1 MAVVAHP
8 FETKEGV
15 DYLRALR
22 IAFLFFI
29 AIVSFIPFLWIMMS
43 AFKVRTDIMS
53 PTLSFFFSPTMS
65 NFVAAFVEGEFG
77 LYLRNSLI
85 VGVGTVVLCLVTGV
99 PAAYTF
105 SRFHVLGKKH
115 LYFFILTTRMAPAI
129 AVVLPLYV
137 VFKNLQLLGSIP
149 GVILA
154 HATFTLALVIY
165 LMKGLF
171 DEIPKEIDQA
181 ALVDGYSEWQTF
193 IHVILPISR
202 ASIAAT
208 GFLAFIFSWN
218 EFLFALL
225 LGGTDART
233 LPAAFPGLVTPLGT
247 YWGQLCAAAFAV
259 AIPVIVLATFIQK
272 YLVKGLTLGAVKG

>member
-1 MAVVAHP
+1 MAVAYQS
-8 FETKEGV
+8 ETGEGV
-15 DYLRALR
+15 NYLRALR
-22 IAFLFFI
+22 IAFLCFVAF
-29 AIVSFIPFLWIMMS
+29 VSVIPFLWIMMS

-53 PTLSFFFSPTMS
+53 PTLSFFFSPTLS
-65 NFVAAFVEGEFG
+65 NFVDAFVEGDFG
-77 LYLRNSLI
+77 IYLWNSTM
-85 VGVGTVVLCLVTGV
+85 VGVGTVILCLVTGV
-99 PAAYTF
+99 PAAYAF

-129 AVVLPLYV
+129 AVALPLYI
-137 VFKNLQLLGSIP
+137 VFKNLYLLGSIP

-171 DEIPKEIDQA
+171 DEVPREIDQA

-193 IHVILPISR
+193 LYVILPISR

-259 AIPVIVLATFIQK
+259 AIPVIILATFIQK

>member
-1 MAVVAHP
+1 MAVIDQS
-8 FETKEGV
+8 ETGEGV
-15 DYLRALR
+15 NYLRALR

-53 PTLSFFFSPTMS
+53 PTLSFFFSPTLS
-65 NFVAAFVEGEFG
+65 NFVDAFVEGDFG
-77 LYLRNSLI
+77 LYLRNSTI
-85 VGVGTVVLCLVTGV
+85 VGVGTVILCLVTGV
-99 PAAYTF
+99 PAAYAF

-115 LYFFILTTRMAPAI
+115 LYFFVLTTRMAPAI
-129 AVVLPLYV
+129 AVALPLYI
-137 VFKNLQLLGSIP
+137 VFKNLYLLGTIP

-171 DEIPKEIDQA
+171 DEVPREIDQA

-193 IHVILPISR
+193 LYVILPISR
-202 ASIAAT
+202 SSIVAT

-259 AIPVIVLATFIQK
+259 AIPVIILATFIQK

>member
-1 MAVVAHP
+1 MAVLQS
-8 FETKEGV
+8 TEGRAGAT
-15 DYLRALR
+15 YLRWLR
-22 IAFLFFI
+22 VAFLF
-29 AIVSFIPFLWIMMS
+29 AVALASFVPFLWIVMS

-53 PTLSFFFSPTMS
+53 PTVSFFFSPTLS
-65 NFVAAFVEGEFG
+65 NFHDAFIEGDFG
-77 LYLRNSLI
+77 VYLLNSTI

-99 PAAYTF
+99 PAAYAF
-105 SRFHVLGKKH
+105 SRFSVLGKKH
-115 LYFFILTTRMAPAI
+115 LYFFILTTRMAPAV
-129 AVVLPLYV
+129 AVVLPLYI
-137 VFKNLQLLGSIP
+137 VFQNLGLLGTIP

-154 HATFTLALVIY
+154 HTTFTLALVVY

-171 DEIPKEIDQA
+171 DEVPKEIDQA

-193 IHVILPISR
+193 LYVILPISR
-202 ASIAAT
+202 SSIAAT

-225 LGGTDART
+225 LGGTEART

-259 AIPVIVLATFIQK
+259 AIPVIVLATLIQR

>member
-1 MAVVAHP
+1 MAVADQS
-8 FETKEGV
+8 ETGEGV
-15 DYLRALR
+15 NYLRALR

-53 PTLSFFFSPTMS
+53 PTLSFFFSPTLS
-65 NFVAAFVEGEFG
+65 NFVDAFVEGDFG
-77 LYLRNSLI
+77 LYLRNSTI
-85 VGVGTVVLCLVTGV
+85 VGVGTVILCLVTGV
-99 PAAYTF
+99 PAAYAF

-115 LYFFILTTRMAPAI
+115 LYFFVLTTRMAPAI
-129 AVVLPLYV
+129 AVALPLYI
-137 VFKNLQLLGSIP
+137 VFKNLYLLGTIP

-171 DEIPKEIDQA
+171 DEVPREIDQA

-193 IHVILPISR
+193 LYVILPISR
-202 ASIAAT
+202 SSIVAT

-259 AIPVIVLATFIQK
+259 AIPVIILATFIQK

>member
-1 MAVVAHP
+1 V
-8 FETKEGV
+8 
-15 DYLRALR
+15 
-22 IAFLFFI
+22 AFLF
-29 AIVSFIPFLWIMMS
+29 AVALVSFVPFLWIVMS

-53 PTLSFFFSPTMS
+53 PTVSFFFSPTLS
-65 NFVAAFVEGEFG
+65 NFSAAFIKGDFG
-77 LYLRNSLI
+77 VYLLNSTI

-99 PAAYTF
+99 PAAYAF
-105 SRFHVLGKKH
+105 SRFSVLGKKH
-115 LYFFILTTRMAPAI
+115 LYFFILTTRMAPAV
-129 AVVLPLYV
+129 AVVLPLYI
-137 VFKNLQLLGSIP
+137 VFQNLGLLGTIP

-154 HATFTLALVIY
+154 HTTFTLALVVY

-171 DEIPKEIDQA
+171 DEVPKEIDQA

-193 IHVILPISR
+193 LYVILPISR
-202 ASIAAT
+202 SSIAAT

-225 LGGTDART
+225 LGGTEART

-259 AIPVIVLATFIQK
+259 AIPVIILATLIQR

>member
-1 MAVVAHP
+1 MAVADQS
-8 FETKEGV
+8 ETGEGV
-15 DYLRALR
+15 NYLRALR

-53 PTLSFFFSPTMS
+53 PTLGFFFSPTLS
-65 NFVAAFVEGEFG
+65 NFVAAFVEGDFG
-77 LYLRNSLI
+77 TYLRNSTI
-85 VGVGTVVLCLVTGV
+85 VGVGTVILCLVTGV
-99 PAAYTF
+99 PAAYAF

-115 LYFFILTTRMAPAI
+115 LYFFVLTTRMAPAI
-129 AVVLPLYV
+129 AVALPLYI
-137 VFKNLQLLGSIP
+137 VFKNLYLLGSIP

-171 DEIPKEIDQA
+171 DEVPREIDQA

-193 IHVILPISR
+193 LYVILPISR
-202 ASIAAT
+202 SSIVAT

-259 AIPVIVLATFIQK
+259 AIPVIILATFIQK

>member
-1 MAVVAHP
+1 MAVTNQS
-8 FETKEGV
+8 ETGEGV
-15 DYLRALR
+15 NYLRALR
-22 IAFLFFI
+22 IAFLCFVAF
-29 AIVSFIPFLWIMMS
+29 VSFIPFLWIMMS

-53 PTLSFFFSPTMS
+53 PTLSFFFSPTLS
-65 NFVAAFVEGEFG
+65 NFVDAFVEGDFG
-77 LYLRNSLI
+77 LYLRNSTI
-85 VGVGTVVLCLVTGV
+85 VGVGTVMLCLVTGV
-99 PAAYTF
+99 PAAYAF

-115 LYFFILTTRMAPAI
+115 LYFFVLTTRMAPAI
-129 AVVLPLYV
+129 AVALPLYI
-137 VFKNLQLLGSIP
+137 VFKNLYLLGSIP

-171 DEIPKEIDQA
+171 DEVPKEIDQA

-193 IHVILPISR
+193 LYVILPISR
-202 ASIAAT
+202 ASIVAT

-259 AIPVIVLATFIQK
+259 AIPVIILATFIQK

>member
-1 MAVVAHP
+1 MAVADQS
-8 FETKEGV
+8 ETGEGV
-15 DYLRALR
+15 NYLRALR
-22 IAFLFFI
+22 IAFLLFI

-43 AFKVRTDIMS
+43 AFKLRTDIMS
-53 PTLSFFFSPTMS
+53 PTLSFFFSPTLS
-65 NFVAAFVEGEFG
+65 NFLDAFVEGDFG
-77 LYLRNSLI
+77 TYLRNSTI
-85 VGVGTVVLCLVTGV
+85 VGVGTVILCLVTGV
-99 PAAYTF
+99 PAAYAF

-115 LYFFILTTRMAPAI
+115 LYFFVLTTRMAPAI
-129 AVVLPLYV
+129 AVALPLYI
-137 VFKNLQLLGSIP
+137 VFKNLYLLGSIP

-171 DEIPKEIDQA
+171 DEVPREIDQA

-193 IHVILPISR
+193 LYVILPISR
-202 ASIAAT
+202 SSIVAT

-259 AIPVIVLATFIQK
+259 AIPVIILATFIQK

>member
-1 MAVVAHP
+1 MTAIASS
-8 FETKEGV
+8 KGRAGV
-15 DYLRALR
+15 TYLRWLR
-22 IAFLFFI
+22 VAFLF
-29 AIVSFIPFLWIMMS
+29 AVALVSFVPFLWIVMS

-53 PTLSFFFSPTMS
+53 PTVSFFFSPTLS
-65 NFVAAFVEGEFG
+65 NFSAAFIEGDFG
-77 LYLRNSLI
+77 VYLLNSTI
-85 VGVGTVVLCLVTGV
+85 VGIGTVVLCLVTGV
-99 PAAYTF
+99 PAAYAF
-105 SRFHVLGKKH
+105 SRFSVLGKKH
-115 LYFFILTTRMAPAI
+115 LYFFILTTRMAPAV
-129 AVVLPLYV
+129 AVVLPLYI
-137 VFKNLQLLGSIP
+137 VFQNLGLLGTIP

-154 HATFTLALVIY
+154 HTTFTLALVVY

-171 DEIPKEIDQA
+171 DEVPKEIDQA

-193 IHVILPISR
+193 LYVILPISR
-202 ASIAAT
+202 SSIAAT

-225 LGGTDART
+225 LGGTEART

-259 AIPVIVLATFIQK
+259 AIPVIILATLIQR

>member
-1 MAVVAHP
+1 MAVAQQI
-8 FETKEGV
+8 EIKEGV
-15 DYLRALR
+15 DYVKALR

-29 AIVSFIPFLWIMMS
+29 AVVSFIPFLWIMMS

-53 PTLSFFFSPTMS
+53 PTLSFFFSPTLS
-65 NFVAAFVEGEFG
+65 NFVAAFVDGEFG

-85 VGVGTVVLCLVTGV
+85 VGVGTVALCLVTGV

-171 DEIPKEIDQA
+171 DEIPREIDQA
-181 ALVDGYSEWQTF
+181 ALVGGN
-193 IHVILPISR
+193 LPHLVAERPAPGRDFLGPRGAR
-202 ASIAAT
+202 A
-208 GFLAFIFSWN
+208 
-218 EFLFALL
+218 AL
-225 LGGTDART
+225 G
-233 LPAAFPGLVTPLGT
+233 P
-247 YWGQLCAAAFAV
+247 
-259 AIPVIVLATFIQK
+259 
-272 YLVKGLTLGAVKG
+272 

>member
-1 MAVVAHP
+1 MAAIQP
-8 FETKEGV
+8 TKGRAGV
-15 DYLRALR
+15 TYLRWLR
-22 IAFLFFI
+22 VAFLF
-29 AIVSFIPFLWIMMS
+29 AVALVSFVPFLWIVMS

-53 PTLSFFFSPTMS
+53 PTVSFFFSPTLS
-65 NFVAAFVEGEFG
+65 NFSAAFIKGDFG
-77 LYLRNSLI
+77 VYLLNSTI

-99 PAAYTF
+99 PAAYAF
-105 SRFHVLGKKH
+105 SRFSVLGKKH
-115 LYFFILTTRMAPAI
+115 LYFFILTTRMAPAV
-129 AVVLPLYV
+129 AVVLPLYI
-137 VFKNLQLLGSIP
+137 VFQNLGLLGTIP

-154 HATFTLALVIY
+154 HTTFTLALVVY

-171 DEIPKEIDQA
+171 DEVPKEIDQA

-193 IHVILPISR
+193 LYVILPISR
-202 ASIAAT
+202 SSIAAT

-225 LGGTDART
+225 LGGTEART

-259 AIPVIVLATFIQK
+259 AIPVIILATLIQR

>member
-1 MAVVAHP
+1 MAV
-8 FETKEGV
+8 TQSTEGRAGAT
-15 DYLRALR
+15 YLRWLR
-22 IAFLFFI
+22 VAFLF
-29 AIVSFIPFLWIMMS
+29 AVALASFVPFLWIVMS

-53 PTLSFFFSPTMS
+53 PTVSFFFSPTLS
-65 NFVAAFVEGEFG
+65 NFHDAFIEGDFG
-77 LYLRNSLI
+77 VYLLNSTI

-99 PAAYTF
+99 PAAYAF
-105 SRFHVLGKKH
+105 SRFSVLGKKH
-115 LYFFILTTRMAPAI
+115 LYFFILTTRMAPAV
-129 AVVLPLYV
+129 AVVLPLYI
-137 VFKNLQLLGSIP
+137 VFQNLGLLGTIP

-154 HATFTLALVIY
+154 HTTFTLALVVY

-171 DEIPKEIDQA
+171 DEVPKEIDQA

-193 IHVILPISR
+193 LYVILPISR
-202 ASIAAT
+202 SSIAAT

-225 LGGTDART
+225 LGGTEART

-259 AIPVIVLATFIQK
+259 AIPVIVLATLIQR

>member
-1 MAVVAHP
+1 MVAVAEQS
-8 FETKEGV
+8 ETKAGIN
-15 DYLRALR
+15 YLKVLR
-22 IAFLFFI
+22 IAFVFFI
-29 AIVSFIPFLWIMMS
+29 AFVSFIPFLWIMLS

-53 PTLSFFFSPTMS
+53 PTLSFFFSPTLS
-65 NFVAAFVEGEFG
+65 NFVDAFVEGDFG
-77 LYLRNSLI
+77 TYLWNSTI
-85 VGVGTVVLCLVTGV
+85 VGVGTVILCLVTGV
-99 PAAYTF
+99 PAAYAF
-105 SRFHVLGKKH
+105 SRFYVLGKKH
-115 LYFFILTTRMAPAI
+115 LYFFVLTTRMAPAI
-129 AVVLPLYV
+129 AVALPLYI
-137 VFKNLQLLGSIP
+137 VFKNLYLLGSIP

-171 DEIPKEIDQA
+171 DEIPREIDQA

-193 IHVILPISR
+193 LYVILPISR
-202 ASIAAT
+202 SSIAAT

-259 AIPVIVLATFIQK
+259 AIPVIILATLIQK
-272 YLVKGLTLGAVKG
+272 HLVKGLTLGAVKG

>member
-1 MAVVAHP
+1 MTAIQSSKGRA
-8 FETKEGV
+8 GV
-15 DYLRALR
+15 TSLRWLR
-22 IAFLFFI
+22 VAFLF
-29 AIVSFIPFLWIMMS
+29 AVALVSFVPFLWIVMS

-53 PTLSFFFSPTMS
+53 PTVSFFFSPTLS
-65 NFVAAFVEGEFG
+65 NFSAAFIEGDFG
-77 LYLRNSLI
+77 VYLINSTI
-85 VGVGTVVLCLVTGV
+85 VGIGTVVLCLVTGV
-99 PAAYTF
+99 PAAYAF
-105 SRFHVLGKKH
+105 SRFSVLGKKH
-115 LYFFILTTRMAPAI
+115 LYFFILTTRMAPAV
-129 AVVLPLYV
+129 AVVLPLYI
-137 VFKNLQLLGSIP
+137 VFQNLGLLGTIP

-154 HATFTLALVIY
+154 HTTFTLALVVY

-171 DEIPKEIDQA
+171 DEVPKEIDQA

-193 IHVILPISR
+193 LYVILPISR
-202 ASIAAT
+202 SSIAAT

-225 LGGTDART
+225 LGGTEART

-259 AIPVIVLATFIQK
+259 AIPVIILATLIQR